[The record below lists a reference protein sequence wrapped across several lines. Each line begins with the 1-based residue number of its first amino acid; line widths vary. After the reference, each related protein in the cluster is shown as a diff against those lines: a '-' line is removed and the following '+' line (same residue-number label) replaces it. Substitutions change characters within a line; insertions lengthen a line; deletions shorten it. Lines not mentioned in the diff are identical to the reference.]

1 MLTVAICDPLLSFLR
16 NLISI
21 ILGLG
26 VGGLA
31 GFSIERYGHDIFSV
45 YQDVPNITEPEAF
58 AAFIETLPIGAFLF
72 LLFAHSLGTLISAF
86 SATLIS
92 GHSRPVPAIVVGV
105 LMLSAGVIN
114 LISIPHP
121 VWFQISEVI
130 LYLLSALF
138 GYKLSLKATQWF
150 TSLR

>member
-1 MLTVAICDPLLSFLR
+1 MSFLR

-26 VGGLA
+26 VGGLV

-58 AAFIETLPIGAFLF
+58 AAFIETLPIGAFLY

-86 SATLIS
+86 LATLFS
-92 GHSRPVPAIVVGV
+92 GHTQPIPAIAVGV
-105 LMLSAGVIN
+105 LMIAGAVRSSI
-114 LISIPHP
+114 LIPHP
-121 VWFQISEVI
+121 VWYQVSEVI
-130 LYLLSALF
+130 IYLSAALL
-138 GYKLSLKATQWF
+138 GYKLSLKATQRF
-150 TSLR
+150 TSRR

>member
-1 MLTVAICDPLLSFLR
+1 M
-16 NLISI
+16 
-21 ILGLG
+21 LGLFLG
-26 VGGLA
+26 VLVI
-31 GFSIERYGHDIFSV
+31 FFIETSGHHLFSV
-45 YQDVPNITEPEAF
+45 YQNVPNITEPEAF
-58 AAFIETLPIGAFLF
+58 AAFIETLPLGAFLF

>member
-1 MLTVAICDPLLSFLR
+1 MNFLR
-16 NLISI
+16 NLFSVI
-21 ILGLG
+21 IGLIVG
-26 VGGLA
+26 VLVI
-31 GFSIERYGHDIFSV
+31 FFIETSGHHLFSV
-45 YQDVPNITEPEAF
+45 YQNVPNITEPEAF
-58 AAFIETLPIGAFLF
+58 AAFIETLPLGAFLF

-130 LYLLSALF
+130 LYLPAALL

>member
-1 MLTVAICDPLLSFLR
+1 LF
-16 NLISI
+16 
-21 ILGLG
+21 LG
-26 VGGLA
+26 VLVI
-31 GFSIERYGHDIFSV
+31 FFIETYGHHLFSV
-45 YQDVPNITEPEAF
+45 YQNVPNITEPEAF
-58 AAFIETLPIGAFLF
+58 AAFIETLPLGAFLF

-86 SATLIS
+86 LATLIS
-92 GHSRPVPAIVVGV
+92 GHSRPLPAIVVGI

-121 VWFQISEVI
+121 VWYQICEI
-130 LYLLSALF
+130 IIYLPAALL